1 MNHFTKNTFIYSF
14 FQIFLEL
21 KMANAD
27 SSSRRGAQFGGGAIR
42 PDDDYGKEA
51 TGQEGTFYGGK
62 LNISDES
69 NYV

>member
-1 MNHFTKNTFIYSF
+1 
-14 FQIFLEL
+14 
-21 KMANAD
+21 MANAD

-62 LNISDES
+62 LNTCSMFDRSKPKVGCLSLITKK
-69 NYV
+69 

>member
-1 MNHFTKNTFIYSF
+1 
-14 FQIFLEL
+14 
-21 KMANAD
+21 MANAD

-62 LNISDES
+62 LNISDGS

>member
-1 MNHFTKNTFIYSF
+1 
-14 FQIFLEL
+14 
-21 KMANAD
+21 MANAD

-62 LNISDES
+62 LNISDGS
-69 NYV
+69 FNVGSSMFNHSKPKIGRLSSITKR

>member
-1 MNHFTKNTFIYSF
+1 MV
-14 FQIFLEL
+14 
-21 KMANAD
+21 NAD

-62 LNISDES
+62 LNISNGT
-69 NYV
+69 NYVRRWMFDRSKPKIGCLSSITKR

>member
-1 MNHFTKNTFIYSF
+1 
-14 FQIFLEL
+14 
-21 KMANAD
+21 MANAD

-62 LNISDES
+62 LNIVMGQTMFEDGCSIVQS
-69 NYV
+69 QKYGV

>member
-1 MNHFTKNTFIYSF
+1 
-14 FQIFLEL
+14 
-21 KMANAD
+21 MANAD

-62 LNISDES
+62 LNISDWFKVLCS
-69 NYV
+69 IV